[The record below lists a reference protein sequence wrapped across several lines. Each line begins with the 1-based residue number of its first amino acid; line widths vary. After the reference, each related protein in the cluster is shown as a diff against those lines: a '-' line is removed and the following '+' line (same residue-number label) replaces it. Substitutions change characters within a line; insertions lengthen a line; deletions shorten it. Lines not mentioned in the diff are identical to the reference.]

1 MKRFAGECKK
11 TGGLDNIPLSLYR
24 KYNIKV
30 VVFKVLVMKHAFTWV
45 CIIRNVTGNV
55 VRPVVNFKCLK
66 YYTRL

>member
-1 MKRFAGECKK
+1 MLANVRRLEPWTTFHLA
-11 TGGLDNIPLSLYR
+11 YR